1 MWHCQRVHQRSSL
14 ILSDL
19 LLGLIDITGST
30 ATLATSLTGTL
41 VTGLEATAGGV
52 ATLGSDVS
60 LLPGVHAGETTLVA
74 GLASLASNALDL
86 LLRAVGKVSGVL
98 VSGHFELI

>member
-60 LLPGVHAGETTLVA
+60 L
-74 GLASLASNALDL
+74 
-86 LLRAVGKVSGVL
+86 
-98 VSGHFELI
+98 